1 MVWAWAGANFKDF
14 IQFGMVRVNVEKAVS
29 KLCFLSLPDND
40 DDNAQKGVLQVKP
53 QPRQSVARSDLTRP
67 DPIRLK

>member
-1 MVWAWAGANFKDF
+1 MVWAWAGANFEDF
-14 IQFGMVRVNVEKAVS
+14 IQFGMVVRANVVS

-53 QPRQSVARSDLTRP
+53 QPRQSVARPDLTRP